1 MFFDYNEI
9 LVKDVLDKKFII
21 LNENDSLN
29 EAIESMLKK
38 NIQEVFIKDKRK
50 KIQGVITLSDI
61 SLIYQ
66 NISDNIILNK
76 FLVKK
81 FIYVSKN
88 ETLSKC
94 RSIMIKNKIGRLP
107 VIENDKIIGVIRA
120 EEIRDYFYM
129 NLEKMGQTLHHIVN
143 NIHEALCLIDTKGKV
158 MIWNKNAE
166 DLYDIA
172 KEEII
177 GKNIKDFFPDSIN
190 SKVLE
195 TRKEMTNTYHT
206 PKKNYRV
213 VVNALPIFIKGEF
226 EGVLTT
232 DRNITEVTSL
242 SDELKKANNTLKF
255 LESEYKRLK
264 SDDFGNVIGRSP
276 KIIEKIKIAKQVAKT
291 HISVLV
297 SGESGTGKEVFAKN
311 IHDYS
316 GVSGLFIPV
325 NCSAIPNELFESE
338 FFGYDEGAFTGA
350 SKKGKMG
357 FFELAN
363 NGTLFL
369 DEIGELPLFMQAKLL
384 RVLQDNKF
392 SRVGGEKLIN
402 TNVRIISATNK
413 SLVDMVDKGNF
424 REDLFYRLNVIEI
437 ELPPLRERKND
448 VVLLIHYFLK
458 ELAEKNNKKI
468 PKISSNVLEIL
479 KKYNWKGNIR
489 ELKNTVEYLLVL
501 SANDVIY
508 ENMLPHHILDEV
520 GDYKKNIK
528 DDIIKSFDLNKSIE
542 ELEKK
547 LINEA
552 LNESQG
558 NKAKASKLLKI
569 PRSTLHYKINN
580 YGIER

>member
-1 MFFDYNEI
+1 
-9 LVKDVLDKKFII
+9 
-21 LNENDSLN
+21 
-29 EAIESMLKK
+29 
-38 NIQEVFIKDKRK
+38 
-50 KIQGVITLSDI
+50 
-61 SLIYQ
+61 
-66 NISDNIILNK
+66 
-76 FLVKK
+76 
-81 FIYVSKN
+81 
-88 ETLSKC
+88 
-94 RSIMIKNKIGRLP
+94 
-107 VIENDKIIGVIRA
+107 
-120 EEIRDYFYM
+120 
-129 NLEKMGQTLHHIVN
+129 
-143 NIHEALCLIDTKGKV
+143 
-158 MIWNKNAE
+158 
-166 DLYDIA
+166 
-172 KEEII
+172 
-177 GKNIKDFFPDSIN
+177 
-190 SKVLE
+190 
-195 TRKEMTNTYHT
+195 
-206 PKKNYRV
+206 
-213 VVNALPIFIKGEF
+213 
-226 EGVLTT
+226 
-232 DRNITEVTSL
+232 
-242 SDELKKANNTLKF
+242 
-255 LESEYKRLK
+255 
-264 SDDFGNVIGRSP
+264 
-276 KIIEKIKIAKQVAKT
+276 
-291 HISVLV
+291 
-297 SGESGTGKEVFAKN
+297 
-311 IHDYS
+311 HDYS

>member
-1 MFFDYNEI
+1 
-9 LVKDVLDKKFII
+9 
-21 LNENDSLN
+21 
-29 EAIESMLKK
+29 
-38 NIQEVFIKDKRK
+38 
-50 KIQGVITLSDI
+50 
-61 SLIYQ
+61 
-66 NISDNIILNK
+66 
-76 FLVKK
+76 
-81 FIYVSKN
+81 
-88 ETLSKC
+88 
-94 RSIMIKNKIGRLP
+94 
-107 VIENDKIIGVIRA
+107 
-120 EEIRDYFYM
+120 
-129 NLEKMGQTLHHIVN
+129 
-143 NIHEALCLIDTKGKV
+143 
-158 MIWNKNAE
+158 
-166 DLYDIA
+166 
-172 KEEII
+172 
-177 GKNIKDFFPDSIN
+177 
-190 SKVLE
+190 
-195 TRKEMTNTYHT
+195 
-206 PKKNYRV
+206 
-213 VVNALPIFIKGEF
+213 
-226 EGVLTT
+226 
-232 DRNITEVTSL
+232 
-242 SDELKKANNTLKF
+242 LKF

-413 SLVDMVDKGNF
+413 SLLDMVNKGSF

-501 SANDVIY
+501 STNDVIY

-528 DDIIKSFDLNKSIE
+528 EDIIKSLDLNKSIE
-542 ELEKK
+542 ELEKR

-580 YGIER
+580 YGIEK